1 MAARHVLTQLD
12 AGPDP
17 GGSGRPGDGRLATPA
32 RPPSLHDIA
41 AAEVV
46 TRAAGT
52 AAGTL
57 KELGRVVAGCDD
69 CDLHAER
76 TRPVTGQGPADARL
90 VIIGATPRR
99 HEDLQGVPL
108 AGAARNVLDHGLIA
122 AGLPKE
128 AVRIT
133 SVVRCRPTD
142 DRTPTLHEIEA
153 CGAHLRAELD
163 LIAPEVIVTLGA
175 FATAIVLG
183 RPVPIER
190 VAGYRL
196 EVLDRVTLV
205 PTYHPVDAV
214 RGVPQAAPSL
224 RRDLKVAK
232 AVLDGRLATGAEA
245 MADARARRVGAR

>member
-1 MAARHVLTQLD
+1 MAARHVLTELD
-12 AGPDP
+12 TGTDA
-17 GGSGRPGDGRLATPA
+17 GGSGRAGYPPQHASSGPAT
-32 RPPSLHDIA
+32 LQDIA
-41 AAEVV
+41 AAEVIA
-46 TRAAGT
+46 RAERTSASS
-52 AAGTL
+52 L
-57 KELGRVVAGCDD
+57 RELGRVVAD
-69 CDLHAER
+69 CEACELHADR
-76 TRPVTGQGPADARL
+76 TRPVAGQGPADARL
-90 VIIGATPRR
+90 LIVGATPRR